1 MNFTQVFSEMIVI
14 LVAMVVGY
22 ATNRLGY
29 LTGETN
35 GKVCKLILNVT
46 LPCMILATVLTG
58 TTLPEFSEIMSV
70 LKVTAIFYIMEGIL
84 MLFVPRLVGGTAGQK
99 GVWRFALAFPNVG
112 FIGYPVNVALF
123 GPEALFYAVIV
134 ALPFNVLSF
143 TTGPLMLVGPKKIQW
158 KKLIS
163 PCSIAAVLGLI
174 IALARL
180 RFPVIIGECVKFVG
194 DITVPLSL
202 LLMGSLLA
210 GLPVRRVLGSVRLW
224 VMAAFRLVLM
234 PALLCLILRNLD
246 LPYIVMGVAVMQM
259 AMPVA
264 VNGTMLSMEHG
275 GDTNCIAQATFLMTV
290 LSIVTIPLVA
300 TVLL

>member
-1 MNFTQVFSEMIVI
+1 MNFTQVFNKMIVI
-14 LVAMVVGY
+14 LVTMAAGY
-22 ATNRLGY
+22 GTNRLGI

-35 GKVCKLILNVT
+35 GRISKLILNIT
-46 LPCMILATVLTG
+46 RPCMILATVLTG
-58 TTLPEFSEIMSV
+58 DALPEFSQIVSV
-70 LKVTAIFYIMEGIL
+70 LQVTLIFYVMEGIL
-84 MLFVPRLVGGTAGQK
+84 MLFIPKLVGGTAGEK
-99 GVWRFALAFPNVG
+99 GVWRFALAFPNLG

-163 PCSIAAVLGLI
+163 PCSIAAVVGLL
-174 IALARL
+174 IALTRL
-180 RFPVIIGECVKFVG
+180 RLPAIIGECVDFVG
-194 DITVPLSL
+194 DVTVPLSL

-210 GLPVRRVLGSVRLW
+210 NLPVRRVFGSVRLW
-224 VMAAFRLVLM
+224 VMSAIRLLIM
-234 PALLCLILRNLD
+234 PALLCLILGRFD
-246 LPYIVMGVAVMQM
+246 VPYIVMGVAVMQM
-259 AMPVA
+259 SMPVA

-275 GDTNCIAQATFLMTV
+275 GDTECIAQATFLMTL
-290 LSIVTIPLVA
+290 LSVVTIPMVA

>member
-1 MNFTQVFSEMIVI
+1 
-14 LVAMVVGY
+14 
-22 ATNRLGY
+22 
-29 LTGETN
+29 
-35 GKVCKLILNVT
+35 
-46 LPCMILATVLTG
+46 
-58 TTLPEFSEIMSV
+58 
-70 LKVTAIFYIMEGIL
+70 
-84 MLFVPRLVGGTAGQK
+84 
-99 GVWRFALAFPNVG
+99 
-112 FIGYPVNVALF
+112 
-123 GPEALFYAVIV
+123 
-134 ALPFNVLSF
+134 
-143 TTGPLMLVGPKKIQW
+143 MLVGPKKIQW